1 MRTLQIGCVTFTT
14 LNYSL
19 IDPVGCVIYS
29 QGYVWPV
36 YGPVLL
42 GVGVIERRV
51 KCVTGLA
58 WLGRCKCGK
67 YGVLCL
73 CGWVGGCVKCVY
85 RMWLLR

>member
-1 MRTLQIGCVTFTT
+1 MRTLQIGCVIFTT

-42 GVGVIERRV
+42 GVGVFERRV

-67 YGVLCL
+67 LWCAML
-73 CGWVGGCVKCVY
+73 
-85 RMWLLR
+85 MWLGGGVCEVCLSDVVA